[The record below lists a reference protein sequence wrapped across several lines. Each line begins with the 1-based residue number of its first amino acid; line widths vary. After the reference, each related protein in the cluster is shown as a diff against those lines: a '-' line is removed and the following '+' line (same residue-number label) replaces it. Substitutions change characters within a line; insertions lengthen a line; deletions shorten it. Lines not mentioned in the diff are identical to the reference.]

1 MIKLCPA
8 VLFQPSLRRELKWMT
23 MDTKMDDELK
33 TDKTKIPTLVLEN
46 FLMDLLARHISHKQW
61 SIGVRLS
68 FSDFEG
74 C

>member
-1 MIKLCPA
+1 VSEERI
-8 VLFQPSLRRELKWMT
+8 
-23 MDTKMDDELK
+23 KMDDNGHQNENELK